1 MIEKTLPDGTKVNC
15 YPMTS
20 AQQLMFYLAL
30 IYGTDSPV
38 LNIGSGHYWQGEI
51 DEQLMREAIDEAV

>member
-30 IYGTDSPV
+30 AYGTDSPV
-38 LNIGSGHYWQGEI
+38 LNIGSGHYWQG
-51 DEQLMREAIDEAV
+51 